1 MSADLQTTQ
10 ALFGGSMMAPIPDPY
25 PVYRRLRDEQPVVPM
40 SIPMGDGVAYLV
52 TRYDDVMTVL
62 KDGTLHSSRSNA
74 KGIGLVM
81 GRTILEMDGKE
92 HTRHRNIVAPFF
104 SPNALRGEMHQVM
117 TGMAHELIDR
127 FAGDGRADLVSQF
140 SFTFP
145 LRVVARIIGIPIVDY
160 EQFHRWAMD
169 LLASPTP
176 PSRRSLRRR
185 RSSTT

>member
-10 ALFGGSMMAPIPDPY
+10 GLFGGSMMAPIPDPY
-25 PVYRRLRDEQPVVPM
+25 PVYRRVRDEQPVVPM

-81 GRTILEMDGKE
+81 GR
-92 HTRHRNIVAPFF
+92 
-104 SPNALRGEMHQVM
+104 
-117 TGMAHELIDR
+117 
-127 FAGDGRADLVSQF
+127 
-140 SFTFP
+140 
-145 LRVVARIIGIPIVDY
+145 IIGIPIADY

-169 LLASPTP
+169 LLGIADAPFKAIAAAQSIVDYLTPVLAERKANPTNDLVH
-176 PSRRSLRRR
+176 R
-185 RSSTT
+185 